1 MSSIG
6 ALGRSEDAITN
17 IEATLL
23 AHGCRRWDGK
33 DGAGKL
39 SASDPWEGWLVL
51 ILALDLEQVEEIG
64 ARGVDFD

>member
-1 MSSIG
+1 MSSVS
-6 ALGRSEDAITN
+6 ALGRSEDAIAD

-23 AHGCRRWDGK
+23 ARGCRRWDGE

-39 SASDPWEGWLVL
+39 SASDPWEGRLVL
-51 ILALDLEQVEEIG
+51 ILALDLEQVEEVG

>member
-1 MSSIG
+1 MSSIS
-6 ALGRSEDAITN
+6 ALGSSEDAITD

-23 AHGCRRWDGK
+23 VRDCWNGE

-39 SASDPWEGWLVL
+39 SASDPWEGRLVL
-51 ILALDLEQVEEIG
+51 ILALDLEQVEEVG